1 MDALLDQPIS
11 EGRFAAID
19 FESAGARG
27 PAADAPVQV
36 GVALMDGLETQEE
49 PGFVS
54 LIRHEGAGSRA
65 ARHVHQLAP
74 QALSSAPTFASLWPT
89 LDSLLSGRIAV
100 AHNASCERRFLSRFA
115 LHPIGP
121 WVDTLT
127 LAKKVYP
134 ALASYA
140 LGDVIQLF
148 QIEESIQERCPER
161 TFHDALFDAWA
172 CLLLLKRIIRDAQLE
187 TWPLSAIV
195 TDGF

>member
-1 MDALLDQPIS
+1 MDSPLDLPIQ

-27 PAADAPVQV
+27 PTSDAPVQV
-36 GVALMDGLETQEE
+36 GVALMDGLEPHAG

-74 QALSSAPTFASLWPT
+74 EALSSAPTFASLWPT
-89 LDSLLSGRIAV
+89 LDGLLTDRIAI

-140 LGDVIQLF
+140 LGDLVQLF
-148 QIEESIQERCPER
+148 QIEESIQARRPEAG
-161 TFHDALFDAWA
+161 FHDALFDAWA
-172 CLLLLKRIIRDAQLE
+172 CMLLLQRIVRDAQLE

-195 TDGF
+195 TDGD